1 VRAGSLHMQTSV
13 PTAATAPKRFAD
25 DLNPGKRSWVAMLL
39 GITAYMIV
47 TACKPLILYVGRVAL
62 THSAASRSG
71 C

>member
-1 VRAGSLHMQTSV
+1 VRAGSLRMQTSV
-13 PTAATAPKRFAD
+13 RKAATAPKRFAD
-25 DLNPGKRSWVAMLL
+25 DLNPGKRSWVAML
-39 GITAYMIV
+39 GITVCMIV